1 MPQVANVI
9 AIMPRIIC
17 SSRLCFCTRSNM
29 EGTRFYQRG
38 RSGPLNRRRLFAAGI
53 ALAALAACAHRA
65 EAPLVGRIWDAHAER
80 FVAPADVYRAA
91 DARYVILGEI
101 HDNPEHHR
109 LQLAVLEA
117 LAARGERRIL
127 AMEQFDG
134 EYQAAMDAAR
144 AAGADA
150 EKLADAGHLDRR
162 GWNWPLYRPLVQFA
176 LDHGWPIV
184 AANLSRADARAIVA
198 DPARSPMA
206 PAPAAVQAALERDI
220 VEGHCGKA
228 PEPKLLMGMVQAQ
241 RARDAHM
248 ASVLKPGSVLIAGA
262 GHARRDRGVPLY
274 LGEGGLVSIAFV
286 ELESGEADRASYDY
300 LWFTPRAQRK
310 DPCLM

>member
-1 MPQVANVI
+1 
-9 AIMPRIIC
+9 
-17 SSRLCFCTRSNM
+17 M
-29 EGTRFYQRG
+29 EGTRFYQRA
-38 RSGPLNRRRLFAAGI
+38 RPHPLNRRRLLAAAI
-53 ALAALAACAHRA
+53 ALAALVGCAHRA
-65 EAPLVGRIWDAHAER
+65 DAPLVGRIWDARAER
-80 FVAPADVYRAA
+80 LVAPADVYRAA
-91 DARYVILGEI
+91 HAPYVILGET

-109 LQLAVLEA
+109 LQLALLEA

-150 EKLADAGHLDRR
+150 EKLADAGHFDRR

-176 LDHGWPIV
+176 LEHGWPIV
-184 AANLSRADARAIVA
+184 AANLSRADARSIVA
-198 DPARSPMA
+198 DPARARLP
-206 PAPAAVQAALERDI
+206 PAPPDVQAALERDI
-220 VEGHCGKA
+220 IDGHCGKA
-228 PEPKLLMGMVQAQ
+228 PEAKLLAGMVQAQ
-241 RARDAHM
+241 RARDAQM

-274 LGEGGLVSIAFV
+274 LGDAGLISIAFV
-286 ELESGEADRASYDY
+286 EVESGEADSASYDY